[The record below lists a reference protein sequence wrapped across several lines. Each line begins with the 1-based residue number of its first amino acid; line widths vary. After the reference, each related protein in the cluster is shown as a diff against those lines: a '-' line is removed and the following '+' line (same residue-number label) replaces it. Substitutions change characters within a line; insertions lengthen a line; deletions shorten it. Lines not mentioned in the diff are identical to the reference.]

1 MSLLSRE
8 LLLTRR
14 LAGSWVFA
22 LVFFALFASICAIA
36 LGGSRA
42 VMAPIAPAL
51 LWIALILSV
60 LLATGGSW
68 QASLPDG
75 YLEQLRLSG
84 RSFAGFALSKALA
97 MALTI
102 IVPLLIAAFPV
113 AIAFGQSAQAALGL
127 TLSLVLGSPAILAY
141 ALLAGAATLR
151 LSQGGMVII
160 LISLPFLV
168 PTLMFGLSFSQAYE
182 RYGFNADGLALMG
195 VSLISVA
202 AAIPAVAAILQA
214 TMEDG

>member
-1 MSLLSRE
+1 MSLLARE
-8 LLLTRR
+8 LLLCRR
-14 LAGSWVFA
+14 LAGSWIFG
-22 LVFFALFASICAIA
+22 LVFFSLFASICAIA

-42 VMAPIAPAL
+42 IMAPIAPPL

-68 QASLPDG
+68 QASLPNG

-84 RSFAGFALSKALA
+84 QSFAAFAVSKASA

-102 IVPLLIAAFPV
+102 IVPLLIATYPI
-113 AIAFGQSAQAALGL
+113 AIAFGLSSKAALGVL
-127 TLSLVLGSPAILAY
+127 LSLALGSPSILAY
-141 ALLAGAATLR
+141 AMVAGASTLR
-151 LSQGGMVII
+151 LAQGGMVVI

-168 PTLMFGLSFSQAYE
+168 PALKFGLGFAQAYE
-182 RYGFNADGLALMG
+182 RYGFNADGLALLG
-195 VSLISVA
+195 IALISVA
-202 AAIPAVAAILQA
+202 AAIPAIAAILQA